1 MHLILELR
9 NFLPLSE
16 RESYYKGYFIPLK
29 PGWART
35 MISKKRADGLI
46 ESVNSVIFTDGSGT
60 KLLWQK
66 EVLKKTQPED
76 AFDRDLEEF
85 KKMLQDYGIL
95 IFIEDYRDAA

>member
-16 RESYYKGYFIPLK
+16 RESYYKGYFIPSK
-29 PGWART
+29 PGWARI

-46 ESVNSVIFTDGSGT
+46 ESSNSVIFTDGSGT